1 MFTLI
6 TVFVLKSEMPPS
18 KKKIIIIKL
27 FFYHLFVPVCR
38 NCCLKNNIVD
48 IFHLFFFMTRL
59 ERKENRRDGV
69 KC

>member
-18 KKKIIIIKL
+18 KKNKNNKTF

-48 IFHLFFFMTRL
+48 IFHLFFH
-59 ERKENRRDGV
+59 D
-69 KC
+69 